1 MSSHQSVSR
10 VPSPTGKVILQIHSS
25 HAHAICLDRHGYAQL
40 FTAKRTISDA
50 RLQCLCRLLKLYSA
64 LLHSAIPYSAMLCS
78 TGGSASRST
87 YQNKTCM
94 HARGYRYSR
103 SVPSASHGLED
114 LPVLSLTLSGAILA
128 SLLHR
133 GDGAGSCVCA
143 AHHHCAGSNLLCD
156 CTSRRQQH
164 SRAAQQC

>member
-10 VPSPTGKVILQIHSS
+10 VPSPTGKVILQIQSS
-25 HAHAICLDRHGYAQL
+25 RAHAICLDHPGSAQL
-40 FTAKRTISDA
+40 FTAKPTVSGA
-50 RLQCLCRLLKLYSA
+50 RLQCLCGLLKLYSA
-64 LLHSAIPYSAMLCS
+64 LLHSAIPYSFMLCS
-78 TGGSASRST
+78 AGGSASRSM
-87 YQNKTCM
+87 YQKWTCM
-94 HARGYRYSR
+94 HACGYRYNK
-103 SVPSASHGLED
+103 SVPSASHGLQD

-143 AHHHCAGSNLLCD
+143 AHHHCAGSNLLCN
-156 CTSRRQQH
+156 CTSRGQKY